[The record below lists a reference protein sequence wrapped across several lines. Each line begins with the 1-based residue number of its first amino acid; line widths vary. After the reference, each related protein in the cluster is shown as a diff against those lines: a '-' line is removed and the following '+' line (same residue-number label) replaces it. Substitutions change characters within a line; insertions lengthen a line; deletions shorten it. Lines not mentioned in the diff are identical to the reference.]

1 LAKPAHGWIKELR
14 RCSAIQGVVGRVGE
28 VRVEVAGLGGRDVS
42 RDNYDRLA
50 GGGVV
55 WVYVVSTLLTHNQ
68 HVQTN
73 VKRVNVDK
81 VHSQKAV
88 TSLLRR

>member
-1 LAKPAHGWIKELR
+1 MLSDSK
-14 RCSAIQGVVGRVGE
+14 GRGSCG
-28 VRVEVAGLGGRDVS
+28 RGPSTDAGLGGRDVS

-81 VHSQKAV
+81 VNSQKAV
-88 TSLLRR
+88 SSLLRR